1 MKILFLGDL
10 HLGARNGNPNFLRM
24 MDEYFK
30 EELFPYILEN
40 DVKVVVQL
48 GDILDKRRNID
59 FTISNYLVNTF
70 FKFFN
75 ENEVYLYSTLGNH
88 DVYYRQSIQL
98 DGPSQ
103 FANSDF
109 IHIVKDCRVETF
121 DKTKIAMTPWICDE
135 NKEEVT
141 KWIVEN
147 KNRNTILCGH
157 FELAGFP
164 IQKGYISDK
173 GTIDTENMKGYKC
186 VLSGH
191 YHSPSDKDKITY
203 VGTPYELTWSDYGDE
218 KKFIVYD
225 TEEKVFETIYTKKKM
240 FHKIVYTDD
249 ILQTINYDNYKKSYI
264 KVVLSD
270 DYNEGKL
277 NVFLSMLD
285 EKCQPFSI
293 QTIDIREQQENLME
307 EISAD
312 DVDNPIE
319 IMMNTID
326 SKVEDE
332 TLCQLVKSLTYE
344 IYQSAMDTANV

>member
-40 DVKVVVQL
+40 DVNVVVQL
-48 GDILDKRRNID
+48 GDILDKRRSID

-109 IHIVKDCRVETF
+109 IHIVKNCRIESF

-141 KWIVEN
+141 NWIIEN

-191 YHSPSDKDKITY
+191 YHSPSEKDKITY

-249 ILQTINYDNYKKSYI
+249 IFQTINYDNYKKSYI

-285 EKCQPFSI
+285 EKAHPYSI
-293 QTIDIREQQENLME
+293 QTIDIREQQESLME

-312 DVDNPIE
+312 DIDNPIE

-332 TLCQLVKSLTYE
+332 NLCQLVKELTYE
-344 IYQSAMDTANV
+344 IYQSAMDSLQ

>member
-24 MDEYFK
+24 MDDYFK

-40 DVKVVVQL
+40 NVEVVVQL

-59 FTISNYLVNTF
+59 FTISNYLVNIF
-70 FKFFN
+70 FKFFTKN
-75 ENEVYLYSTLGNH
+75 KVTLYSTLGNH
-88 DVYYRQSIQL
+88 DTYYRQSIQL

-103 FANSDF
+103 FANGDY
-109 IHIVKDCRVETF
+109 IHIVKDCRVVTF

-135 NKEEVT
+135 NKKEVT

-147 KNRNTILCGH
+147 KNKNTILCGH

-173 GTIDTENMKGYKC
+173 GSIETDKMKGYKC

-191 YHSPSDKDKITY
+191 YHSPSEKDKITY
-203 VGTPYELTWSDYGDE
+203 IGTPYELTWSDYGDE
-218 KKFIVYD
+218 KKFLVYD
-225 TEEKVFETIYTKKKM
+225 TVEKMFETVYTKKKM
-240 FHKIVYTDD
+240 FHKIVYKDD
-249 ILQTINYDNYKKSYI
+249 ILQTINYDTYKNSYV
-264 KVVLSD
+264 KVVLTD

-285 EKCQPFSI
+285 EKAHPYSI
-293 QTIDIREQQENLME
+293 QTIDIREQKETLME

-319 IMMNTID
+319 IMMNTIT
-326 SKVEDE
+326 SKVDDE
-332 TLCQLVKSLTYE
+332 EMCQLVKNLTYE
-344 IYQSAMDTANV
+344 IYQSAMDNLQ